1 MHFPANIIIFFPV
14 LLPLIFARHQSGYN
28 GRSKQNRK
36 YNRHVRGLKL
46 DSKAITVA
54 DLSVKIS
61 GKSGSV
67 SISRDKMGKKKDKKS
82 NVKITID
89 SLREIDLNGDIVG
102 EKGNEKH
109 SVQSF
114 TNKDFTFLVEDTDIP
129 LTAEPSDDNNS
140 ANSTTTNVFS
150 NTKNDTASIM
160 TKDTLVTT
168 AQGVNISFSTNLD
181 TGSEIDVYTYF
192 VSKEGEVGTVTEKW
206 AVRPGDMKFNIGLKN
221 WVWCDPCPDGTGQF
235 VELDIE
241 IKGEKSK
248 PQPKAKKTDKTKP
261 DAKEP
266 KKDKGLEK
274 TWDLGSGATLD
285 LSDLVMV
292 DGNWTNMPEGY
303 PKLVTKGDKQMYTF
317 RFPKFNDYAFYD
329 PIVSFDPNAYDDASL
344 ASSVGLTVAAAFMTG
359 ILTFFMF

>member
-1 MHFPANIIIFFPV
+1 MHFSANIIIFPV
-14 LLPLIFARHQSGYN
+14 ILPVIFARHQSGYT
-28 GRSKQNRK
+28 GSSKQNRK
-36 YNRHVRGLKL
+36 YNRKHVRGLKL

-89 SLREIDLNGDIVG
+89 SLREIALNGDIVG

-114 TNKDFTFLVEDTDIP
+114 TNKDFTFLVEDTDIT
-129 LTAEPSDDNNS
+129 LTEPRDDNNS
-140 ANSTTTNVFS
+140 DNSTTTNVFS
-150 NTKNDTASIM
+150 NTKNDTASGI
-160 TKDTLVTT
+160 TKDALVTT
-168 AQGVNISFSTNLD
+168 AQGVNISFSTSLD
-181 TGSEIDVYTYF
+181 TGSEMDVYTYF
-192 VSKEGEVGTVTEKW
+192 FSKAGEVGTVTEKW
-206 AVRPGDMKFNIGLKN
+206 AVQPGDMKFNIGLKN
-221 WVWCDPCPDGTGQF
+221 WVWCDPCPDGTGAF

-241 IKGEKSK
+241 IKGEKNK
-248 PQPKAKKTDKTKP
+248 PQPKPKKNETTKP
-261 DAKEP
+261 DPKEP
-266 KKDKGLEK
+266 KKGKGLEK

-303 PKLVTKGDKQMYTF
+303 PKLVMKGDKQMYTF
-317 RFPKFNDYAFYD
+317 RFPRFNDHAFYD
-329 PIVSFDPNAYDDASL
+329 PIVKFDPNAYDDASL
-344 ASSVGLTVAAAFMTG
+344 ASSVGLTFGAAFMTG
-359 ILTFFMF
+359 SLTFLMFC